1 MRLQT
6 NVAEFVQSPGN
17 MPFNKYRAFKNA
29 VRETDEPYRFVD
41 GELIE
46 KFLELPS
53 SLQDKAIRG
62 LGVDVEEVKSM
73 IEGLRR
79 LH

>member
-1 MRLQT
+1 
-6 NVAEFVQSPGN
+6 

-29 VRETDEPYRFVD
+29 VRESEEPYRFVD

-46 KFLELPS
+46 GFLDLGSEVQEEVVGEL
-53 SLQDKAIRG
+53 G
-62 LGVDVEEVKSM
+62 EVDVEEVRGM
-73 IEGLRR
+73 VEGLRR